1 MKAEDRDQV
10 LAVVQQILQD
20 NANNRLTLSLV
31 NGIIVTARG
40 LVHVDLVDMPTNTVV
55 PPGPYNSMT
64 VEASQ

>member
-1 MKAEDRDQV
+1 MKTEDRDQV

-40 LVHVDLVDMPTNTVV
+40 LLHAESDQ
-55 PPGPYNSMT
+55 PGP
-64 VEASQ
+64 EIQAALE

>member
-1 MKAEDRDQV
+1 MKTEDRDQV

-40 LVHVDLVDMPTNTVV
+40 LLHAESGQ
-55 PPGPYNSMT
+55 PGP
-64 VEASQ
+64 EIQAALE

>member
-31 NGIIVTARG
+31 NGIIATARG
-40 LVHVDLVDMPTNTVV
+40 LIHAEPTMPDLPEV
-55 PPGPYNSMT
+55 P
-64 VEASQ
+64 Q

>member
-40 LVHVDLVDMPTNTVV
+40 LIHAEPTAPDV
-55 PPGPYNSMT
+55 PDVTP
-64 VEASQ
+64 